1 VREVSPS
8 RFTGGTDEGQAAMI
22 GQEPIGRMGRPEEVA
37 SAMLWLCSLGGFT
50 VGRALVVEGARP
62 SVCDGGDHLLAVP
75 VHEIVASSPTMT
87 MSRPP
92 EVTCHRTGNGNHVRR
107 GSLAASGARLPL
119 RR

>member
-50 VGRALVVEGARP
+50 VGRALVVEG
-62 SVCDGGDHLLAVP
+62 GQAV
-75 VHEIVASSPTMT
+75 
-87 MSRPP
+87 
-92 EVTCHRTGNGNHVRR
+92 G
-107 GSLAASGARLPL
+107 L
-119 RR
+119 